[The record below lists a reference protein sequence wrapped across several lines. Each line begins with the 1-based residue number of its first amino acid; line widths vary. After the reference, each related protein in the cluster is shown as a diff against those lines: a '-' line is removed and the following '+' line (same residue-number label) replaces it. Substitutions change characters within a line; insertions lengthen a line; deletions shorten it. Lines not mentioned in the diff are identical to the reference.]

1 MEKASI
7 TGHMLMPKHSKLSES
22 DKKQLLEK
30 YGVTTKELPSIFLT
44 DAGLE
49 GMQVKV
55 GDVIKIERNSRTAGK
70 TVFYR
75 NITE

>member
-1 MEKASI
+1 
-7 TGHMLMPKHSKLSES
+7 MLMPKHSKLSES

-30 YGVTTKELPSIFLT
+30 YGVTVKELPSIFLT

-75 NITE
+75 SISE